1 MGEIRLNWSF
11 GEPLENDGGLS
22 VDFYYQT
29 GKHIALQFAWP
40 TRRFTG
46 AGNLLLQSKDAPSG
60 TWFGAWDRQAQ
71 ETGRRLYELL
81 GPEAQKTLI
90 RTFANL
96 QDDESDRALVLQFPI
111 PSNEAKE
118 RCLALEDLPWELLHD
133 GETYISWRYGL
144 QIIRSHTRDS
154 ESINNQK
161 IDVSTWGV
169 ILATPFAAGKE
180 DALQKIEMPSLP
192 HSIDEIEML
201 RSLQDWSGGLIRIW
215 PSLSRRKSGG
225 VKTVSQLEAA
235 LRTSQGGPKTILHFI
250 GHGVMVDDEP
260 CLCFEDDKGEPD
272 YVSVS
277 RLRTILT
284 SVKENSPKHK
294 IPSIFFLNAC
304 GSSSRGRYSAGFASG
319 LHDLGLCV
327 LGYQAEIEDNDKPI
341 LAARRFYQSLC
352 IDQSLQ
358 TPHLT
363 PTIVG
368 AVEAA
373 RRSLRG
379 PDTDTAP
386 LWGRFR
392 AYIPPGIEFIPR
404 GRGFMER
411 TVQSMYTRFA
421 DWLNPSDY
429 TDHLS
434 LGFIIALFSG
444 VMLGIQN
451 LAFIL
456 PETVDLSYLTYGEI
470 ISELIRIF
478 LIGPMSFLGASLFA
492 AWLTRRN
499 HQQIIHR
506 SESPPSSSHDGFPL
520 MPFPLS
526 LLAGAAFGFG
536 FSYSFSRLDL
546 LTAQV
551 VGLANLTTMSAPM
564 FWYGLVGCLSLFL
577 TLLLSIS
584 SIYHIRRR
592 DSLHSYG
599 TFYFLTFA
607 MFCLLTLYVLFVSV
621 ELDILHYRKIGWLAG
636 CVAIITMFA
645 LGTIKIVKET
655 AWRASKKRKP
665 FIAFSWRKFLPLI
678 GSAILVAFCYV
689 WLEQSARFPTEFI
702 RQTILQRNAEIQS
715 DQSTA
720 RVVQI
725 LERALRQRAVSET
738 PESLRE
744 TAHEDWL
751 LSIVYADSALYQYT
765 LNHDPDLLMECEQL
779 LRQATA
785 LNQEATVRDYREN
798 IGAMVNILRAEYMEN
813 NKERETAYQTAIRL
827 AERAVAKDPR
837 NFAYLDTLARAEA
850 KLAVLTRDLQLLRKA
865 HDHARQA
872 QWSAFFLRSPRADNI
887 RASIDQLAD
896 FIEKQLHQLTGGVP
910 APDA

>member
-11 GEPLENDGGLS
+11 GEPHENDGGLA

-29 GKHIALQFAWP
+29 GKHISLQFAWP

-46 AGNLLLQSKDAPSG
+46 AGNLPLQTKDVSSG
-60 TWFGAWDRQAQ
+60 AWFGAWDRQAQ

-81 GPEAQKTLI
+81 GAEAQKTLI
-90 RTFANL
+90 HTFANL

-111 PSNEAKE
+111 PSHDAKE

-133 GETYISWRYGL
+133 GETYLSWRYGL

-154 ESINNQK
+154 ESINKQK

-169 ILATPFAAGKE
+169 ILATPFATGNE
-180 DALQKIEMPSLP
+180 EALQKIGLPSLP
-192 HSIDEIEML
+192 HSVEEIEML

-215 PSLSRRKSGG
+215 PSLSRRRPGG
-225 VKTVSQLEAA
+225 VKTVAQLDAA
-235 LRTSQGGPKTILHFI
+235 LRSSQGGPKTILHFI

-260 CLCFEDDKGEPD
+260 CLCFEDDKGDPD

-277 RLRTILT
+277 RLRTLLT
-284 SVKENSPKHK
+284 SVQESAPKNK
-294 IPSIFFLNAC
+294 IPAIFFLNAC

-434 LGFIIALFSG
+434 LGFIIALLSG
-444 VMLGIQN
+444 VLLGVQN

-478 LIGPMSFLGASLFA
+478 LIGPLSFLGASLFA

-499 HQQIIHR
+499 HQKIIHR
-506 SESPPSSSHDGFPL
+506 AESSPASSHDGFPL

-526 LLAGAAFGFG
+526 LFAGAAFGFG

-551 VGLANLTTMSAPM
+551 VGLANLTTLSAPV
-564 FWYGLVGCLSLFL
+564 FWYGLVGCLSLCL
-577 TLLLSIS
+577 ALLLSVS

-599 TFYFLTFA
+599 TFYFLSFA
-607 MFCLLTLYVLFVSV
+607 ILCLITLYVLFISI
-621 ELDILHYRKIGWLAG
+621 ELDIKHYRKIGWLAG
-636 CVAIITMFA
+636 CVAIITIFA
-645 LGTIKIVKET
+645 LSTIKIVKET
-655 AWRASKKRKP
+655 SWRASKKRKP
-665 FIAFSWRKFLPLI
+665 LIAFSWRKFWPLV
-678 GSAILVAFCYV
+678 GSAILVAFCYI

-702 RQTILQRNAEIQS
+702 RQTILQRNTEIQA
-715 DQSTA
+715 DQRTA
-720 RVVQI
+720 RVIQI
-725 LERALRQRAVSET
+725 LERALRQRAVSQA
-738 PESLRE
+738 PESLRAN
-744 TAHEDWL
+744 AHEDWL

-765 LNHDPDLLMECEQL
+765 QEGDQDLLMECEHL
-779 LRQATA
+779 LRQASS

-798 IGAMVNILRAEYMEN
+798 IAAMVNILRADFMDSNQE
-813 NKERETAYQTAIRL
+813 KQAAYGAAVKL

-850 KLAVLTRDLQLLRKA
+850 KLAVLTLDLHLLRKA
-865 HDHARQA
+865 QAHARQA
-872 QWSAFFLRSPRADNI
+872 QWSAFFLRSPRADGI
-887 RASIDQLAD
+887 RASIDQLAV
-896 FIEKQLHQLTGGVP
+896 FIEEQLHQLTSGG
-910 APDA
+910 AASGA

>member
-11 GEPLENDGGLS
+11 GEPHENDGGLA

-29 GKHIALQFAWP
+29 GKHISLQFAWP

-46 AGNLLLQSKDAPSG
+46 AGNLPLQSKDLSSG
-60 TWFGAWDRQAQ
+60 AWFGAWDHQAQ

-90 RTFANL
+90 HTFANL

-111 PSNEAKE
+111 PSHDAKE

-154 ESINNQK
+154 ESINKQK

-169 ILATPFAAGKE
+169 ILATPFATGYDE
-180 DALQKIEMPSLP
+180 VLQKVGLPSLP
-192 HSIDEIEML
+192 HSVDEIEML
-201 RSLQDWSGGLIRIW
+201 RSLQNWSGGLIRVW
-215 PSLSRRKSGG
+215 PAMSRRRPGG
-225 VKTVSQLEAA
+225 VKTVNQLDAA
-235 LRTSQGGPKTILHFI
+235 LRSSQGGPKTILHFI

-260 CLCFEDDKGEPD
+260 SLCFEDEKGEVD

-284 SVKENSPKHK
+284 SVKESAPKHT

-358 TPHLT
+358 TPHLN
-363 PTIVG
+363 PTAVG

-379 PDTDTAP
+379 PDSDAAP

-392 AYIPPGIEFIPR
+392 AYIPPGIEFIPK

-434 LGFIIALFSG
+434 LGFIIALLSG
-444 VMLGIQN
+444 VLLGIQN

-499 HQQIIHR
+499 HQKILHR
-506 SESPPSSSHDGFPL
+506 SESPPPQSHDGIPL
-520 MPFPLS
+520 MPLPLS
-526 LLAGAAFGFG
+526 LLAGAAFGIG

-551 VGLANLTTMSAPM
+551 VGLANVTQLSAPV
-564 FWYGLVGCLSLFL
+564 FWYGLVGLLSLCL
-577 TLLLSIS
+577 TLLLTLS
-584 SIYHIRRR
+584 SIYHIQRR

-599 TFYFLTFA
+599 TFYFLSFVV
-607 MFCLLTLYVLFVSV
+607 FCLMALYVLFISIEQEVMY
-621 ELDILHYRKIGWLAG
+621 YRKIGWLAG
-636 CVAIITMFA
+636 SVAIITIFA
-645 LGTIKIVKET
+645 FSTIKIVKEVS
-655 AWRASKKRKP
+655 WRASKKRKP
-665 FIAFSWRKFLPLI
+665 FIAFSWRKFWPLV
-678 GSAILVAFCYV
+678 GSAILVAFCYA
-689 WLEQSARFPTEFI
+689 WLENSARFPTEFI
-702 RQTILQRNAEIQS
+702 RQTIQERKAEIQTG
-715 DQSTA
+715 QTTP

-738 PESLRE
+738 PESLSII
-744 TAHEDWL
+744 AQQDWL

-765 LNHDPDLLMECEQL
+765 QEGERALLLECEQYL
-779 LRQATA
+779 QQASA

-798 IGAMVNILRAEYMEN
+798 IAAMVNILQADLWENDAE
-813 NKERETAYQTAIRL
+813 KQTAYRNAITL
-827 AERAVAKDPR
+827 AQRAVAKDPR

-865 HDHARQA
+865 QLHARQA
-872 QWSAFFLRSPRADNI
+872 QWSAFFLRSPRADGI

-896 FIEKQLHQLTGGVP
+896 FIGDQLHQFYDGRLEL
-910 APDA
+910 DA